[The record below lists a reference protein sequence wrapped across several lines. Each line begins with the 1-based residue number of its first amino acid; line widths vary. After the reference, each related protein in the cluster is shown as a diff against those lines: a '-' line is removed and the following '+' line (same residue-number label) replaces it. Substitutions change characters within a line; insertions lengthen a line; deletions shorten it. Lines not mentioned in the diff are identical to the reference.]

1 MPHRPLPGRGEQ
13 GQAAVELV
21 ALLPLVVA
29 GLLACW
35 QVVLV
40 GHTLWSAHAAARAA
54 ARADAVG
61 SDGLAAARAALPASL
76 DGRVH
81 VRPAD
86 GDGRVPVSVRIPSVL
101 PGVELGTLTARAGF
115 APQR

>member
-1 MPHRPLPGRGEQ
+1 MPERPLLGRGEH

-21 ALLPLVVA
+21 ALLPLLVA

-40 GHTLWSAHAAARAA
+40 GHALWSAHAAARAA

-61 SDGLAAARAALPASL
+61 GDRLEAARAALPASL
-76 DGRVH
+76 DQRVD
-81 VRPAD
+81 VRAAERD
-86 GDGRVPVSVRIPSVL
+86 GHVPVAVRIPSVI

-115 APQR
+115 APQQ